1 MRTKRFSLAVDRAS
15 RLPLG
20 EQLFLALKEAIARGV
35 YKPGERLPG
44 LAELARTAGASEK
57 VARRALA
64 RLAEIGWC
72 ESRRG
77 TRSVVANRGR
87 DFRGHVL
94 FYLAE
99 TVFGFHA
106 ARLVAALRSQ
116 LLKANYRLTAISA
129 DDLKKD
135 GSSRNLSESLQEHW
149 DLVIEMGTRLGS
161 RAAIERAGWPF
172 LVLGDGG
179 CGSTPSDAANY
190 VGRIGLWSGLAVPE
204 FVAAFARR
212 GVRSVVQFLLD
223 DGCFDV
229 AAMLAAQGI
238 ACTSVSIHN
247 FHSPFRMYR
256 DAYAAMANL
265 LKPGVARPDVILFTD
280 DHFAQ
285 GGLLALMERGV
296 RVPEDVRVVTHA
308 NRGLGPFWI
317 KPLTRLEM
325 DPVAQG
331 RAVART
337 VLSYF
342 RTGHLPEGL
351 VLGSVWQP
359 GETF

>member
-1 MRTKRFSLAVDRAS
+1 MGTKRFSLAVDRAS
-15 RLPLG
+15 RLTLG

-77 TRSVVANRGR
+77 TRSVVADRGR

-149 DLVIEMGTRLGS
+149 DLVIEMGVRPGS

-172 LVLGDGG
+172 LVLGGRRSPLHAVRRRELRRADRVVERPCRARVRRGLR
-179 CGSTPSDAANY
+179 AARRA
-190 VGRIGLWSGLAVPE
+190 VGRPVP
-204 FVAAFARR
+204 AGRR
-212 GVRSVVQFLLD
+212 GL
-223 DGCFDV
+223 
-229 AAMLAAQGI
+229 
-238 ACTSVSIHN
+238 
-247 FHSPFRMYR
+247 
-256 DAYAAMANL
+256 
-265 LKPGVARPDVILFTD
+265 
-280 DHFAQ
+280 
-285 GGLLALMERGV
+285 
-296 RVPEDVRVVTHA
+296 
-308 NRGLGPFWI
+308 
-317 KPLTRLEM
+317 
-325 DPVAQG
+325 
-331 RAVART
+331 
-337 VLSYF
+337 
-342 RTGHLPEGL
+342 
-351 VLGSVWQP
+351 
-359 GETF
+359 